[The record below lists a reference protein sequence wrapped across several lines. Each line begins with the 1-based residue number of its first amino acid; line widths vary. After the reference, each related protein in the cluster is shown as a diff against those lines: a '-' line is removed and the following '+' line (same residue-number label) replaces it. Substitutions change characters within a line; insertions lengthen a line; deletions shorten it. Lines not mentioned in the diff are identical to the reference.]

1 MIRAILF
8 AALTVVAGLIT
19 TAEAS
24 PIRGLAVGD
33 VDVDGDR
40 QSEHFSAAFL
50 IKADGTAR
58 GSATLT
64 DGRIVIKIRFLEA
77 LVEINR
83 DARQIDIE
91 FFAVVRQ
98 TMPGRAPIQDL
109 MVGSVSTTD
118 NPECLIWDIRDSC
131 PSIDHSRC
139 PASSSTSAIE
149 HGVLCGR
156 QAIKH

>member
-1 MIRAILF
+1 MNRAVLF
-8 AALTVVAGLIT
+8 AALSVVAGLIT

-24 PIRGLAVGD
+24 PIRGLSVGD

-50 IKADGTAR
+50 IHADGTAR

-77 LVEINR
+77 VVDIDR
-83 DARQIDIE
+83 DTGQIDIV

-98 TMPGRAPIQDL
+98 TMPGSAPIQDL

-118 NPECLIWDIRDSC
+118 NPECIIWDIKDSC
-131 PSIDHSRC
+131 PSIE
-139 PASSSTSAIE
+139 PFE
-149 HGVLCGR
+149 VPGVIIDIGD
-156 QAIKH
+156 